1 MPTAERPYVVNDH
14 SFATFEEALEHMR
27 KIRTEIKK
35 EAVEKQLEEART
47 KRERRM
53 KGLR

>member
-1 MPTAERPYVVNDH
+1 MPTADRPYVVNQK
-14 SFATFEEALEHMR
+14 SFATFEEALEYLR
-27 KIRTEIKK
+27 EVRTEAKK

-53 KGLR
+53 QGLR